1 MFVYFEVLRAYHQ
14 QRRRRTLP
22 AGEIASIEVWLEG
35 GLPESPVEPGKQIGF
50 SVCLEGLWKMMIYR

>member
-14 QRRRRTLP
+14 QRRRTMLP

-35 GLPESPVEPGKQIGF
+35 GLPEFPVEPANRLVFQF
-50 SVCLEGLWKMMIYR
+50 ALRDYRK